1 MSAAQ
6 GPRRSLRAFAAVG
19 SHGRDVMNKITR
31 MPRSRSILL
40 AMAIAG
46 AAGCAT
52 DGKFF
57 QPTED
62 DRLCAEARWQN
73 QKGDPAW
80 RQTVD
85 RIQDKHTAWYCLN
98 YLIAGDNGFIQGGP

>member
-1 MSAAQ
+1 MSANI
-6 GPRRSLRAFAAVG
+6 ST
-19 SHGRDVMNKITR
+19 MKTT
-31 MPRSRSILL
+31 LL
-40 AMAIAG
+40 AVAMLG

-52 DGKFF
+52 DGDLFK
-57 QPTED
+57 PSAD

-80 RQTVD
+80 TATLD
-85 RIQDKHTAWYCLN
+85 RIQDRQTAWYCLN